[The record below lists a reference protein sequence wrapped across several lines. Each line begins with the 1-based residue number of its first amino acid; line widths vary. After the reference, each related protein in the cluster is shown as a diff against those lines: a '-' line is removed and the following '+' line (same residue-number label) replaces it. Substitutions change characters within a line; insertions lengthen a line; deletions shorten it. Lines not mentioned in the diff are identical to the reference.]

1 MNAALIKLPK
11 HLQARIQSEL
21 KPGEAVVWADQPHP
35 GKYMRQGFLLWLFFI
50 PWTAFALFWMAGAAG
65 VKFPDFSHGQHLFPL
80 FGIPFV
86 LIGLGGLSSPY
97 WLRRKAANIVYIITD
112 QRAFALEGLRSY
124 TARTYYPDQLRSIT
138 RKEHPDGSGDLVLE
152 TARYKDSDGDA
163 RKRENGF
170 FAIAQV
176 RRVEQLLEQLA
187 AVQKIG

>member
-1 MNAALIKLPK
+1 M
-11 HLQARIQSEL
+11 
-21 KPGEAVVWADQPHP
+21 
-35 GKYMRQGFLLWLFFI
+35 
-50 PWTAFALFWMAGAAG
+50 
-65 VKFPDFSHGQHLFPL
+65 
-80 FGIPFV
+80 

-124 TARTYYPDQLRSIT
+124 TARTYYPDQLRNIT
-138 RKEHPDGSGDLVLE
+138 RKEHPDSSGDLVLE
-152 TARYKDSDGDA
+152 TVRYKDSDGDA

-187 AVQKIG
+187 AVQKIV

>member
-1 MNAALIKLPK
+1 MNAALLKLPK
-11 HLQARIQSEL
+11 YLQARIQLEL
-21 KPGEAVVWADQPHP
+21 KPGEAVIWAGQPNP
-35 GKYMRQGFLLWLFFI
+35 AKYMRQGFWLWLFFI

-65 VKFPDFSHGQHLFPL
+65 FKFPDFSRGQDLFPL

-97 WLRRKAANIVYIITD
+97 WLRRKAANIIYVITD
-112 QRAFALEGLRSY
+112 QRALTLEGSRSY
-124 TARTYYPDQLRSIT
+124 TARTYYPDQLRNIT

-163 RKRENGF
+163 GKRENGF

-187 AVQKIG
+187 SVQKIG